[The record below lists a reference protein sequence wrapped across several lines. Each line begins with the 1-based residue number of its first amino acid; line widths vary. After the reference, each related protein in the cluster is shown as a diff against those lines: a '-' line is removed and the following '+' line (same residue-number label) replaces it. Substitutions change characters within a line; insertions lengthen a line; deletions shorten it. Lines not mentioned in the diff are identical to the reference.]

1 MEDNMGRKRNKT
13 ECRRL
18 KNKSRSC
25 NNSNSKIRKKKSLTK
40 HIKDK
45 NPFYRQRA
53 ETHGGDNG
61 QY

>member
-25 NNSNSKIRKKKSLTK
+25 NNSNSKNQEKEVPHKE
-40 HIKDK
+40 HKDK
-45 NPFYRQRA
+45 NPLFRERA
-53 ETHGGDNG
+53 ETHG